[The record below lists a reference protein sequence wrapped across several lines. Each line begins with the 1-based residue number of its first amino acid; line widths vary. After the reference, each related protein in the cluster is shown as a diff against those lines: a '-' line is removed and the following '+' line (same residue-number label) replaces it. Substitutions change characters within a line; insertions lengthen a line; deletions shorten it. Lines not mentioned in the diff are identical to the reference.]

1 MTDQTDQSEADEYE
15 ENDDEFEYDELQ
27 DATDDYERELTDSQE
42 LALAALMTG
51 RTHREAATAAGVHR
65 VTVTNWHNEDPVF
78 AAEHNRRKAELR
90 EGVAAQLLNLTQKS
104 LESIAASVETEQ
116 AEGGSVI
123 ALRVLGLLDLRRF
136 PVPKPGPTDPYDV
149 EQKWQDDAEA
159 ESVDRLLWAPRLHP
173 QDPYGNG
180 KKGATGAE
188 RKSWPN

>member
-1 MTDQTDQSEADEYE
+1 
-15 ENDDEFEYDELQ
+15 
-27 DATDDYERELTDSQE
+27 
-42 LALAALMTG
+42 MTG

-65 VTVTNWHNEDPVF
+65 VTVTNWQNEDPVF
-78 AAEHNRRKAELR
+78 AAEHNRRKTELR

-104 LESIAASVETEQ
+104 LESVAASVETEQ

-159 ESVDRLLWAPRLHP
+159 ESVDRF
-173 QDPYGNG
+173 YGHRG
-180 KKGATGAE
+180 FIHRTHMEMAKKALQALRESRGQTDSSPDEGPA
-188 RKSWPN
+188 